1 MERKPPWLRAKIPSG
16 PGYTKVRDL
25 VQGNRL
31 HTVCESAHCPNLG
44 ECWSRGTA
52 TIMILGE
59 TCTRSCRFCAIATG
73 KPGEVDFG
81 EPARVADAVRIMGLK
96 HAVITSV
103 ARDDLPDGGAEIWA
117 RTVRAVKH
125 VNPETH
131 IEVLIPDF
139 KGQEQPLNTVL
150 DADPD
155 ILNHNMETV
164 RRLQKPVRVQ
174 AQYDRSMEVL
184 RRAKARGFVT
194 KTGLMLGIGEK
205 EEEIE
210 ETLGDLAA
218 EKVDIL
224 TLGQYLRPTEKHLPV
239 DRWVTPEEFAR
250 WKDRALVLGFGVCE
264 SGPLVRS
271 SYHAEEQSAK
281 FTGVSSLDHSQ

>member
-1 MERKPPWLRAKIPSG
+1 MERKPPWLRAKIPGG
-16 PGYTKVRDL
+16 PGYLKVRNL
-25 VQGNRL
+25 VQDNQL

-73 KPGEVDFG
+73 KPTEVDWA
-81 EPARVADAVRIMGLK
+81 EPARVADAVRIMGLQ

-117 RTVRAVKH
+117 RTIRAVRN
-125 VNPETH
+125 VNPQTH

-139 KGQEQPLNTVL
+139 KGREESLNTVL
-150 DADPD
+150 EAGPD

-174 AQYDRSMEVL
+174 AQYERSLEVL
-184 RRAKARGFVT
+184 SRAKARGFVT
-194 KTGLMLGIGEK
+194 KTGLMLGIGK
-205 EEEIE
+205 
-210 ETLGDLAA
+210 
-218 EKVDIL
+218 K
-224 TLGQYLRPTEKHLPV
+224 R
-239 DRWVTPEEFAR
+239 R
-250 WKDRALVLGFGVCE
+250 
-264 SGPLVRS
+264 RS
-271 SYHAEEQSAK
+271 RRLWRIWRRRGWI
-281 FTGVSSLDHSQ
+281 F